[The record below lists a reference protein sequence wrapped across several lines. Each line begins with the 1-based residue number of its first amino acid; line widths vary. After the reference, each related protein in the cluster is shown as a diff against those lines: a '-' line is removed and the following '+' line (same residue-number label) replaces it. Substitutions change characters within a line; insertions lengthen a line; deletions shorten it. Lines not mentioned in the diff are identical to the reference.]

1 MPEIYWLLLL
11 LAGVAGWY
19 LAYIVYHSRSKPKI
33 PGEYL
38 KGLNYL
44 LNEQPDKALEVFIEL
59 VDVDP
64 ETVETHLA
72 LGNMFR
78 RRGEVDRAIRIHQNL
93 VVRPALSSNHR
104 STALL
109 ELAKDYLK
117 AGLLDRAESLFS
129 DVIQIGMQNQDAYP
143 LLLGLYEQEKE
154 WNKAIETAKALEKA
168 TNVDM
173 SLRIAH
179 YCCELSEMEFDTQV
193 NGGDTAVEL
202 ANKALAYDR
211 NCARAS
217 VLLGNYAM
225 HGKNYKAAT
234 RHYTSVAKQN
244 PEYLSEIFVRLHEAY
259 LQQNDTE
266 GFRQFLLKIK
276 DTKLSGI
283 VMSSLLTDLA
293 DGDIGKNEILELLLK
308 KPELSLLEVN
318 AFLKNVPLQNES
330 FREQISERIQVSIEN
345 FVRGHNS
352 HQCKQCGFHGKRL
365 YWQCPSCHY
374 WGTVIPVVPGLDS

>member
-1 MPEIYWLLLL
+1 MPELYWLLLL
-11 LAGVAGWY
+11 LAGLAGWY
-19 LAYIVYHSRSKPKI
+19 LAYIFYHQKSKPKI

-38 KGLNYL
+38 RGLNYL

-59 VDVDP
+59 VDVDT

-72 LGNMFR
+72 IGNMFR

-93 VVRPALSSNHR
+93 VERPALSSTHR

-117 AGLLDRAESLFS
+117 AGLLDRAESLFT
-129 DVIQIGMQNQDAYP
+129 DVIRIGLQKREAYP

-154 WNKAIETAKALEKA
+154 WDKAIETAKALEQV
-168 TNVDM
+168 NNEDM
-173 SLRIAH
+173 NPMIAH
-179 YCCELSEMEFDTQV
+179 YCCELSEQAFDQESDE
-193 NGGDTAVEL
+193 GEAAGKL
-202 ANKALAYDR
+202 AKKALSYDR
-211 NCARAS
+211 HCARAN

-225 HGKNYKAAT
+225 HEKDYKAAT
-234 RHYTSVAKQN
+234 RHYKSVAKQT
-244 PEYLSEIFVRLHEAY
+244 PEYLPEIFAKLHEAF
-259 LQQNDTE
+259 LSQDDAE

-276 DTKLSGI
+276 DSKLSGI
-283 VMSSLLTDLA
+283 VMSSLLTDLS
-293 DGDIGKNEILELLLK
+293 DGEVGKNEILELLLE

-330 FREQISERIQVSIEN
+330 FREQISDRIQTSIEN
-345 FVRGHNS
+345 FVSQHNS
-352 HQCKQCGFHGKRL
+352 HQCTQCGFHCRRL

-374 WGTVIPVVPGLDS
+374 WGTVIPVVPGLD